1 MAYEVSVRSK
11 SYYHTMGNQMTVLV
25 QTEKFKPGS
34 YVELRTS
41 QVPYGWSNR
50 PAHLGVNVNF
60 AGEADD
66 IKTTMM
72 TEYNIPGVRP
82 ILTDRKSLYLL
93 EGGDKKY
100 YLWND
105 VSGYVARIE
114 EPSLQKILTTLGS
127 RGLSDIP
134 YTILTC

>member
-1 MAYEVSVRSK
+1 MAYE
-11 SYYHTMGNQMTVLV
+11 
-25 QTEKFKPGS
+25 TEKFKPGS

-105 VSGYVARIE
+105 ISGYVARIE